1 MEPIFKKRKK
11 SYWEITQHI
20 SCGFIKEEEKNKR
33 FIKMVQKKGRECE
46 GGIVLNGGKWNYYGK
61 GKNTRYI

>member
-1 MEPIFKKRKK
+1 MEPILIKRKK

-33 FIKMVQKKGRECE
+33 FIKWYKKKGRECE
-46 GGIVLNGGKWNYYGK
+46 GGIVLNGGKWNYYGREE
-61 GKNTRYI
+61 NTRYI